1 MCSSDLRRDKRE
13 QIRITAP
20 ESVPL
25 AEAATAEFRANAF
38 NAIPG
43 ALVQYR
49 VAGGPWLEM
58 TKTENETDPVFQK
71 LFDEEKQL
79 GDKVPWRK
87 LASPMV
93 CPHLWKA
100 PLGTVAGT
108 GNLLIEVKVTNPNGQ
123 VLEGQRT
130 IRVD

>member
-1 MCSSDLRRDKRE
+1 
-13 QIRITAP
+13 
-20 ESVPL
+20 
-25 AEAATAEFRANAF
+25 
-38 NAIPG
+38 
-43 ALVQYR
+43 VQYR

-130 IRVD
+130 IRVN